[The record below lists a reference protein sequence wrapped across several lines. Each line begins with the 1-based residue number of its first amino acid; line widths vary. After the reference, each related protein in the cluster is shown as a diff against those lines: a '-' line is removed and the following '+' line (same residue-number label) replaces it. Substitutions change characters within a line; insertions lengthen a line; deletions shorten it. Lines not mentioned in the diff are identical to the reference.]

1 MITHNAKIS
10 VSVSLTWISMGTAWN
25 CGKICMD
32 AIKQALRGEGMV
44 LWMKVTKDE
53 YELPLAVAESSKE
66 LEQML
71 GLSRKSVSKQ
81 IWNAERTKT
90 KCQYIKIEVD

>member
-1 MITHNAKIS
+1 MIR
-10 VSVSLTWISMGTAWN
+10 N
-25 CGKICMD
+25 CGKICTD

-44 LWMKVTKDE
+44 LWLKVTKDE

-71 GLSRKSVSKQ
+71 GLSRRTVSKQ
-81 IWNAERTKT
+81 IWNAERSKT